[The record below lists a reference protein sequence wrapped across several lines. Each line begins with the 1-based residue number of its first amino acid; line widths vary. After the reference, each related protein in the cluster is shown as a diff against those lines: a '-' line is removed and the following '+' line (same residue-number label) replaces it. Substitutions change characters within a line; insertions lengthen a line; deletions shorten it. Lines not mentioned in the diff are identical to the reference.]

1 MRGKDFLQR
10 FVRNRIAR
18 LGLAFAL
25 IALSAWAFLPYL
37 NYRIASS
44 AFVNSELVRVAAPI
58 AGQLSRELPRKGT
71 YIAEASD
78 VPLVETR
85 SRDNR
90 HLLQL
95 TRQHAVAK
103 ERAALA
109 RDQLAQIAKA
119 DKEFSERAQIYR
131 EGVIAR
137 LGHEREEAKAEQV
150 GCLAEVHQRRDVGAR
165 LEQLVKSGTAS
176 QIRSAEAIVSIEATA
191 ARCAMVTE
199 RLLRLQTELVA
210 AQQGVSLR
218 DGANDAPYS
227 VQQQD
232 RLFLRRQELE
242 TKMLEETLQAEQIAA
257 ELTEERERIDRLS
270 HVDVALPA
278 DHVVWS
284 VAASPGSSV
293 SEGQTVLDLA
303 SCSRR
308 FVAVELPE
316 REFERITVGAP
327 AFIRLLGS
335 SDWVEGRVRQV
346 RGSAARG
353 DDRLLAALL
362 PRPLPNSITVEVALP
377 DAAQTDLSNYCNIG
391 RLAEVRFKRGTFAFF
406 DGFGGKLRQLAE
418 RFMPRAASERAAS
431 EHVASY

>member
-10 FVRNRIAR
+10 FVRNRVAR
-18 LGLAFAL
+18 LALAFAL
-25 IALSAWAFLPYL
+25 IALAAWAFLPYV

-58 AGQLSRELPRKGT
+58 AGQVTRELPRKGT
-71 YIAEASD
+71 YIGHSSD
-78 VPLVETR
+78 VPLIETR

-103 ERAALA
+103 ERAGLA
-109 RDQLAQIAKA
+109 RAQLAEIAKS
-119 DKEFSERAQIYR
+119 DSEFAARARIYR

-137 LGHEREEAKAEQV
+137 LGHERAEAKAEQV
-150 GCLAEVHQRRDVGAR
+150 GCLAEMEQRRDIGSR
-165 LEQLVKSGTAS
+165 MEQLVKSGTAS
-176 QIRSAEAIVSIEATA
+176 QIRSAEATASVEAIA
-191 ARCAMVTE
+191 ARCAMVAE
-199 RLLRLQTELVA
+199 RLSRLQTELVA
-210 AQQGVSLR
+210 AEQGVSLR

-232 RLFLRRQELE
+232 RLFMRRQELE

-257 ELTEERERIDRLS
+257 EMTQERERIDRLS
-270 HVDVALPA
+270 QFEVALPA
-278 DHVVWS
+278 NHVVWS
-284 VAASPGSSV
+284 VAASPGSTV
-293 SEGQTVLDLA
+293 SEGQTVFDLA

-327 AFIRLLGS
+327 ASIRLLGG

-346 RGSAARG
+346 RGSAART

-362 PRPLPNSITVEVALP
+362 PRPMPNSITVEVALP
-377 DAAQTDLSNYCNIG
+377 DDAAQTDLSNYCNIG

-406 DGFGGKLRQLAE
+406 DGVGEKLRQIADY
-418 RFMPRAASERAAS
+418 FMPRAASER
-431 EHVASY
+431 VASY

>member
-1 MRGKDFLQR
+1 MRGKDVLQR
-10 FVRNRIAR
+10 LIRNRMAR
-18 LGLAFAL
+18 LGVAFAL
-25 IALSAWAFLPYL
+25 IALSAWAFLPYV

-58 AGQLSRELPRKGT
+58 AGQLSRDLPRKGT
-71 YIAEASD
+71 YIAHASD

-85 SRDNR
+85 LRDNR

-103 ERAALA
+103 ERAELA

-119 DKEFSERAQIYR
+119 DKEFAERAQIYR
-131 EGVIAR
+131 AGVIAR
-137 LGHEREEAKAEQV
+137 LGHEREEAKAEQT
-150 GCLAEVHQRRDVGAR
+150 GCLAEVQQRRDIGTR
-165 LEQLVKSGTAS
+165 MDQLVKSGTAS
-176 QIRSAEAIVSIEATA
+176 QIRNAEAIVSIEATA

-199 RLLRLQTELVA
+199 RLQRLQTELVA
-210 AQQGVSLR
+210 AEKGVSLR

-242 TKMLEETLQAEQIAA
+242 TKMLEETLQAQQIAA

-327 AFIRLLGS
+327 AFVRLLGGS
-335 SDWVEGRVRQV
+335 EWTEGRVRQV

-353 DDRLLAALL
+353 DDRLLAAQV

-377 DAAQTDLSNYCNIG
+377 DDAAQTDLSNYCNIG

-406 DGFGGKLRQLAE
+406 DGFGDTLRQLAG
-418 RFMPRAASERAAS
+418 RFMPRTATER
-431 EHVASY
+431 VASN